1 MQGHERGFFEWY
13 PTQGMMVAS
22 LLVLFLAIV
31 LSVLMTGSG
40 HAAAEGGPSAAMSL
54 FDVQG
59 LLAMLLPAIWGSVGP
74 LAIVAIT
81 KFVNQ
86 VAGTYV
92 PRPVQV
98 VLSSILGAAS
108 AGLVDG
114 GVTAVATAV
123 SGGAAQIYAGTKPET
138 LRTSAPPVTLGGPV
152 S

>member
-1 MQGHERGFFEWY
+1 MHGHARTFLGWSS
-13 PTQGMMVAS
+13 TQGLMGAS
-22 LLVLFLAIV
+22 LLVLFLSIV
-31 LSVLMTGSG
+31 MAGSG
-40 HAAAEGGPSAAMSL
+40 HAAADATPSAATSL

-74 LAIVAIT
+74 LVITAIT

-92 PRPVQV
+92 PRPLQV
-98 VLSSILGAAS
+98 VLSSILGAVS

-114 GVTAVATAV
+114 GVTAVAAAV
-123 SGGAAQIYAGTKPET
+123 SGGAAQIYAGTEPET